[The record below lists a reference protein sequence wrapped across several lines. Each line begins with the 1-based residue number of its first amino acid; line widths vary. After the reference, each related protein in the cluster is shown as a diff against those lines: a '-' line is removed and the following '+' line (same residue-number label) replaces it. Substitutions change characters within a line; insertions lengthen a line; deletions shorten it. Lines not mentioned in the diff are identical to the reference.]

1 MDGAYTETRIGNGRF
16 FEGDCFDV
24 MRDLPDDSVDMV
36 LCDLPYGTTQNK
48 WDSVLPLDAL
58 WREYRRVCRGPV
70 VLTATQ
76 PFSSSLVMSQPCCF
90 RYEWIWHKSKV
101 TGVLNAKRQPLRQ
114 HEAVLVFSDGG
125 SPPYNP
131 QGVTAISK
139 RASTGRKRGGV
150 SSANYGA
157 ITETAD
163 GTYEQTT
170 TGYPR
175 SVLPIASEGK
185 GFHPTQK
192 PVALFEYL
200 IRTYTDEGMVVLDNT
215 AGSGTTAIAA
225 ENAGRQWIC
234 IERDPDYA
242 EKARQRIRE
251 HVGSPANVIS
261 FVQPQAPAPP
271 IRLEGSD
278 ALLWFALAV

>member
-1 MDGAYTETRIGNGRF
+1 MEIGNGVF
-16 FEGDCFDV
+16 HVGDCFDV
-24 MRDLPDDSVDMV
+24 MATLPDASVDMV

-58 WREYRRVCRGPV
+58 WKEYWRVCRGAI

-76 PFSSSLVMSQPCCF
+76 PFSSALVMSQPDRF
-90 RYEWIWHKSKV
+90 RYEWVWHKSKV

-114 HEAVLVFSDGG
+114 HEVVLIFSVG

-131 QGVTAISK
+131 QGIEATSR
-139 RASTGRKRGGV
+139 RAATGRKRGGD
-150 SSANYGA
+150 SSTNYGA
-157 ITETAD
+157 ITETED

-175 SVLPIASEGK
+175 SVLPIASESK

-200 IRTYTDEGMVVLDNT
+200 IRTYTDEGMTVLDNT

-225 ENAGRQWIC
+225 ERANRRWIC
-234 IERDPDYA
+234 IERDEDYA
-242 EKARQRIRE
+242 AAAQRRIRE
-251 HVGSPANVIS
+251 H
-261 FVQPQAPAPP
+261 
-271 IRLEGSD
+271 
-278 ALLWFALAV
+278 LLGDLLS